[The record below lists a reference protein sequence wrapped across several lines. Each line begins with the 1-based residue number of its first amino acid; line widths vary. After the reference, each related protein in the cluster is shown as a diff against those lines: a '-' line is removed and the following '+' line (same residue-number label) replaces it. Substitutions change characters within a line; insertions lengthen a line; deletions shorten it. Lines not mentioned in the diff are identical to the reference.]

1 MDIQVIMG
9 RVVMGWRGDSVA
21 GVVVHDS
28 GKKALGLWA
37 CCSGRGSPTRCS
49 EPWAVGGRK
58 IGETR
63 TPNIRDG

>member
-1 MDIQVIMG
+1 MDIQVIME

-37 CCSGRGSPTRCS
+37 CCSGRALQRAALSRGQ
-49 EPWAVGGRK
+49 
-58 IGETR
+58 
-63 TPNIRDG
+63 